1 MEQEHLFILD
11 LVETGKI
18 TVPEAIGLIE
28 AVDDFDLA
36 KDESPAG
43 SCEKTITIHLLL
55 N

>member
-18 TVPEAIGLIE
+18 TVPEALELIE
-28 AVDDFDLA
+28 AVDDSAPEARTPYEQTL
-36 KDESPAG
+36 
-43 SCEKTITIHLLL
+43 TIQLCL